1 MNAQT
6 SPASGPVSLPRMLV
20 NRILTLAQS
29 KPEEEICGLVSA
41 SSEQGDAHPEQVWP
55 IRNVARE
62 RGHLFQMDGAEQID
76 ALRQMREQGHELF
89 AIYHSHP
96 HAPAVPSQRDADEA
110 AYPEALYLIIS
121 LNTKGVLEM
130 QGYRLDPLEKNFH
143 SVALEVIED

>member
-6 SPASGPVSLPRMLV
+6 PPASGPVSLPRMLV

-41 SSEQGDAHPEQVWP
+41 SPEQGGAHPEQVWP
-55 IRNVARE
+55 IHNVARE
-62 RGHLFQMDGAEQID
+62 RGHLFQMDAAEQID
-76 ALRQMREQGHELF
+76 ALRQMREQRHELF

-130 QGYRLDPLEKNFH
+130 QGYRRDPLEKKFH